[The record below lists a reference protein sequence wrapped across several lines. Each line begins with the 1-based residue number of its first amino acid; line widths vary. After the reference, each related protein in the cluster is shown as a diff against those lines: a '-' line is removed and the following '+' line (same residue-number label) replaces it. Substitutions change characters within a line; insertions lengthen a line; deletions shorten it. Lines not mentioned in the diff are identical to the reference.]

1 MTDQKRPLGEIQE
14 EGGNK
19 NTRMDPKWPE
29 VKEHPEDPE
38 SIDMEQLLDD
48 YDYQPPKRGEFLQG
62 EIIHVDEDSILIDVG
77 AKRDAI
83 VPRKDLS
90 RLADEDLESLE
101 KGEVMPVRVLRSP
114 STSGDLLVSLTKGLA
129 KEDWER
135 AEQMLE
141 SGEEEEF
148 DVVGRNRGGVL
159 VRFGY
164 LEGFVPNS
172 HLPDV
177 RSRGDT
183 ETLKRVKRE
192 SVGEKMLLKVLEV
205 DRKRNRLILSGRA
218 AEKARRKKRLEEL
231 EEGQVV
237 EGRVVNLTDFGA
249 FVSLGG
255 IDGLV
260 HRSEL
265 SWDDVDD
272 PDQVLN
278 VGDEVEVMV
287 KDVDVDRER
296 VSLSRK
302 ALMPSPWDD
311 ITQHYSEGDL
321 VEGVVSNVVHFG
333 AFVTLPDGI
342 EGLIHSS
349 EMDIIGPGTPEDVV
363 KSGDK
368 VLVRILS
375 IEPNRHRMA
384 LSLKQVSYDEQ
395 MEWMEKRRAS
405 ESMDEAEAAAEAPI
419 SEPQAVD
426 ETQEPAETL
435 TAEPDAASEVEQAAQ
450 ISESETQVDEES
462 DASSAAGEPA
472 AQIEAG
478 KDQPAG
484 DESAE
489 TAAEAVSPVEQEV
502 QD

>member
-1 MTDQKRPLGEIQE
+1 MADQNRPAGEIPD

-19 NTRMDPKWPE
+19 NTRMDSKWPD
-29 VKEHPEDPE
+29 VKEHTEAPETF
-38 SIDMEQLLDD
+38 DMEQLLDD

-62 EIIHVDEDSILIDVG
+62 EIIHVDDDSILIDVG

-83 VPRKDLS
+83 VPRNDLN
-90 RLADEDLESLE
+90 RLAEADLANLE
-101 KGEVMPVRVLRSP
+101 EGEVMPVRVLRSP
-114 STSGDLLVSLTKGLA
+114 SISGDLLVSLTKGLA

-135 AEQMLE
+135 AEAMLE
-141 SGEEEEF
+141 GGQEEEF
-148 DVVGRNRGGVL
+148 EIVGRNRGGVL

-183 ETLKRVKRE
+183 EALKRVKRE

-218 AEKARRKKRLEEL
+218 AEKARRQNRLEEL
-231 EEGQVV
+231 DAGQKIK
-237 EGRVVNLTDFGA
+237 GRVVNLTEFGA
-249 FVSLGG
+249 FVALGG
-255 IDGLV
+255 IDGLI

-265 SWDDVDD
+265 SWDDVGD
-272 PDQVLN
+272 PGEVLN
-278 VGDEVEVMV
+278 IGDEVEVMV

-302 ALMPSPWDD
+302 ALMPSPWDE
-311 ITQHYSEGDL
+311 ITQYYSEGDL
-321 VEGVVSNVVHFG
+321 VEGIVSNVVHFG

-349 EMDIIGPGTPEDVV
+349 EMDIIGPGTPADVV
-363 KSGDK
+363 KSDDP

-375 IEPNRHRMA
+375 IEPDRHRMA

-395 MEWMEKRRAS
+395 MEWMEKRQTLT
-405 ESMDEAEAAAEAPI
+405 ETDETAAPAIDE
-419 SEPQAVD
+419 EPAVD
-426 ETQEPAETL
+426 EIGKPE
-435 TAEPDAASEVEQAAQ
+435 DAPESDSDIESGADDPVSEVQAEDELE
-450 ISESETQVDEES
+450 IEDLQVTEEMPE
-462 DASSAAGEPA
+462 D
-472 AQIEAG
+472 
-478 KDQPAG
+478 
-484 DESAE
+484 
-489 TAAEAVSPVEQEV
+489 
-502 QD
+502 